1 MTRLYKHL
9 FFDLDHTLWD
19 HQSNAN
25 ETLADIYNDFE
36 LDRLSDFN
44 LNQFQDTFHKINHN
58 LWREYH
64 LGRIDQAQIR
74 NTRFKK
80 VLSALDLEV
89 FDSDMELAEKY
100 LSQCPCKSNLMP
112 HALEVLDYLKERYPM
127 TIITNGFDEIQHIKM
142 VNSGLIGYF
151 DLVITSERSGW
162 LKPHHK
168 IFDFAVQHARVSAA
182 ECLMIGDNP
191 ATDIKGAREAGID
204 QIYYDPG
211 NNDDMLDSTYRI
223 QSLLQLK
230 ELL

>member
-1 MTRLYKHL
+1 
-9 FFDLDHTLWD
+9 LDHTLWD

-36 LDRLSDFN
+36 LERLSGFN

-58 LWREYH
+58 LWHEYH

-142 VNSGLIGYF
+142 VSSGLIGYF

-191 ATDIKGAREAGID
+191 ATDIKGARAAGID

-211 NNDDMLDSTYRI
+211 NHDDMLDSTYRI